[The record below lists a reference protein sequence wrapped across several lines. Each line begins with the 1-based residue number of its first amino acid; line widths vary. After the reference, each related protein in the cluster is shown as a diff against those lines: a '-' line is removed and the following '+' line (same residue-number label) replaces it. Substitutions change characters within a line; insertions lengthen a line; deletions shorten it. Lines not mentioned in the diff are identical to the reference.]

1 MDVGSDSSGDPLS
14 TVNLSPG
21 GIYESMIPTQ
31 QLCQGVSSI
40 CFAASA
46 GLYDASDS
54 TTAVSDDSRGLVW
67 QWGSNEAINTSGQA
81 VEMTDVMYMN
91 TSEGLVK
98 VPNSTIS
105 AINSQNIFLPDG
117 GSLQVQLGSLSLG
130 APGDGTQSLKIAG
143 IGQNFPGYLA
153 MQNVT
158 PSNSFSLHYGSAS
171 LGLAGTLVWGGYDQS
186 RVLGDVGS
194 FKLGPYGMA
203 PTMLD
208 VQIGVENGQTPFIDN
223 GSSFPG
229 LLELNSSLNNVQRTV
244 INPIVPYLFMSH
256 KTCAAI
262 AQHLPV
268 SLNSDIGLYIWNTTD
283 QQFQRVMGSSAYLA
297 FVFQSSS
304 DANITIKV
312 PFQLLNLTLES
323 PIVQYPQQYFP
334 CRPFY
339 SMDRTGNYYLGKAFL
354 QAAMIGVNWETKAFF
369 LAQAPGPEVPSPNIQ
384 SIGPSDTSIG
394 SLPIA
399 NFASSWSKSW
409 TLLAEQSNRTAI
421 NNTTKAPKPATT
433 SSSTNPQL
441 LSTGA
446 KIGIGFGAA
455 IGFLTLFAAGIIKL
469 YYRHRKLQR
478 LKAQKQERVTY
489 VTRLHEL
496 QGRDTAGLHEMSLGD
511 PPHEKHA
518 SKEYHEKHSRNIY
531 EMDAGSR

>member
-1 MDVGSDSSGDPLS
+1 
-14 TVNLSPG
+14 
-21 GIYESMIPTQ
+21 MIPTQ
-31 QLCQGVSSI
+31 TLCQSVSSI

-46 GLYDASDS
+46 GLYNAGDS
-54 TTAVSDDSRGLVW
+54 TTAISDNSRGLVW
-67 QWGSNEAINTSGQA
+67 QWGSSAAINTTGQA

-105 AINSQNIFLPDG
+105 AINQQNIFLPDG
-117 GSLQVQLGSLSLG
+117 GHLQVQLGSLSLG
-130 APGDGTQSLKIAG
+130 APGDGTQPLKTV
-143 IGQNFPGYLA
+143 IGQNFPSYLA

-186 RVLGDVGS
+186 RVVGDVGS
-194 FKLGPYGMA
+194 FQLGPNDLMV

-229 LLELNSSLNNVQRTV
+229 LLELNSSLNNVQPTI
-244 INPIVPYLFMSH
+244 INPIVPYLFMSP

-268 SLNSDIGLYIWNTTD
+268 SLDSDIGLYIWNTTD
-283 QQFQRVMGSSAYLA
+283 LQFQRVMSSSAYLA
-297 FVFQSSS
+297 FIFRSSP

-339 SMDRTGNYYLGKAFL
+339 SMDGTGNYYLGKAFL
-354 QAAMIGVNWETKAFF
+354 QAAMIGINWQIKAFF

-384 SIGPSDTSIG
+384 SIGPSDTSIR
-394 SLPIA
+394 SLPEA

-409 TLLAEQSNRTAI
+409 TLLAEQSNGTAI
-421 NNTTKAPKPATT
+421 DNTTNATKPATT
-433 SSSTNPQL
+433 SNSTNPRL
-441 LSTGA
+441 LSTRA
-446 KIGIGFGAA
+446 KIGVGFGAA
-455 IGFLTLFAAGIIKL
+455 IGFLTLLAAGIITL
-469 YYRHRKLQR
+469 VYRHRKLQR

-496 QGRDTAGLHEMSLGD
+496 QGKDTAGLHELSLGD
-511 PPHEKHA
+511 PPHEKDA
-518 SKEYHEKHSRNIY
+518 SKEYHEKHSRNLY
-531 EMDAGSR
+531 EMGAGSR

>member
-1 MDVGSDSSGDPLS
+1 
-14 TVNLSPG
+14 
-21 GIYESMIPTQ
+21 MIPTQ
-31 QLCQGVSSI
+31 TLCQSVTSV

-46 GLYDASDS
+46 GLYDDSDS
-54 TTAVSDDSRGLVW
+54 TTAISDNSRGLVW
-67 QWGSNEAINTSGQA
+67 QWGSSAAINTTGQA
-81 VEMTDVMYMN
+81 VEMTDVMYIN

-105 AINSQNIFLPDG
+105 AINQQNIFLPDG
-117 GSLQVQLGSLSLG
+117 GHLQVQLGSLSLG
-130 APGDGTQSLKIAG
+130 APGDGTQQLKTV

-194 FKLGPYGMA
+194 FHLGPNDLMV

-229 LLELNSSLNNVQRTV
+229 LLELNDSLNNVQPTI
-244 INPIVPYLFMSH
+244 INPIVPYLFMSP

-268 SLNSDIGLYIWNTTD
+268 SLKSDIGLYIWNTTD
-283 QQFQRVMGSSAYLA
+283 PQFQRVMSSSAYLA
-297 FVFQSSS
+297 FVFRSSP

-334 CRPFY
+334 CRPFH
-339 SMDRTGNYYLGKAFL
+339 SMDGTGNYYLGKAFL
-354 QAAMIGVNWETKAFF
+354 QAAMIGINWHIKAFF
-369 LAQAPGPEVPSPNIQ
+369 LAQAPGPEVSSPDIQ
-384 SIGPSDTSIG
+384 SIGPSDTSIT
-394 SLPIA
+394 SLPEA

-409 TLLAEQSNRTAI
+409 TLLAEQPNGTAI
-421 NNTTKAPKPATT
+421 NNTTNATKT
-433 SSSTNPQL
+433 ATIGNSTNPRL

-446 KIGIGFGAA
+446 KIGVGFGAV
-455 IGFLTLFAAGIIKL
+455 IGFLTLLAAAIITL
-469 YYRHRKLQR
+469 VYRHRKLQR
-478 LKAQKQERVTY
+478 LKAQKQERVIY
-489 VTRLHEL
+489 VTQLHEL
-496 QGRDTAGLHEMSLGD
+496 QGRDTAGLHEMSLGV
-511 PPHEKHA
+511 PPHEIDA
-518 SKEYHEKHSRNIY
+518 SKEYHEKHSRYIY
-531 EMDAGSR
+531 EMDTGRR

>member
-1 MDVGSDSSGDPLS
+1 
-14 TVNLSPG
+14 
-21 GIYESMIPTQ
+21 MIPTQ
-31 QLCQGVSSI
+31 KLCQSVGSI

-46 GLYDASDS
+46 GLYDAGDS
-54 TTAVSDDSRGLVW
+54 TTAIFNNTSGLVW
-67 QWGSNEAINTSGQA
+67 QWNSSAAINTTGQA

-91 TSEGLVK
+91 TSDGLLK

-105 AINSQNIFLPDG
+105 AINQQNIFLPDG
-117 GSLQVQLGSLSLG
+117 GHLQVQLGSLSLG
-130 APGDGTQSLKIAG
+130 APGNGTQSLETV
-143 IGQNFPGYLA
+143 IGQNFPSYLA

-171 LGLAGTLVWGGYDQS
+171 LGLAATLVWGGYDQS

-194 FKLGPYGMA
+194 FQLGPNDMMV
-203 PTMLD
+203 PTLLD
-208 VQIGVENGQTPFIDN
+208 VQIGVENGQTPFLDN

-229 LLELNSSLNNVQRTV
+229 LLELNSSLNNVQPTV
-244 INPIVPYLFMSH
+244 INPVVPYLFMSP

-268 SLNSDIGLYIWNTTD
+268 FLNSDIGLYIWNTTD
-283 QQFQRVMGSSAYLA
+283 LQFQRVMSSSAYLA
-297 FVFQSSS
+297 FVFRSSE

-323 PIVQYPQQYFP
+323 PIVRYPQQYFP

-354 QAAMIGVNWETKAFF
+354 QAAMIGINWQMNAFF

-384 SIGPSDTSIG
+384 SIEPSDTSIR
-394 SLPIA
+394 SLPEA
-399 NFASSWSKSW
+399 NFASSWSKCW
-409 TLLAEQSNRTAI
+409 TLLAEQSNDTAI
-421 NNTTKAPKPATT
+421 NTTIGNSTKPR
-433 SSSTNPQL
+433 L

-446 KIGIGFGAA
+446 KIGVGFGAA
-455 IGFLTLFAAGIIKL
+455 IGFLTLLAAGISTLI
-469 YYRHRKLQR
+469 YRHRKLRR

-489 VTRLHEL
+489 VNRLHALQGGDMTGLHEL
-496 QGRDTAGLHEMSLGD
+496 SLGD
-511 PPHEKHA
+511 PPHEKDA
-518 SKEYHEKHSRNIY
+518 SEEYQEKHSRDIY
-531 EMDAGSR
+531 EMGAGSR

>member
-1 MDVGSDSSGDPLS
+1 
-14 TVNLSPG
+14 
-21 GIYESMIPTQ
+21 MIPTQ
-31 QLCQGVSSI
+31 TLCQSVSSV

-54 TTAVSDDSRGLVW
+54 TTAISDNSRGLVW
-67 QWGSNEAINTSGQA
+67 QWGSSSAINTTGQA

-105 AINSQNIFLPDG
+105 AINQQDIFLPDG
-117 GSLQVQLGSLSLG
+117 GHLQVQLGSLSLG
-130 APGDGTQSLKIAG
+130 APGDGTQQLKTV
-143 IGQNFPGYLA
+143 IGQNFPSYLA

-194 FKLGPYGMA
+194 FQLGPNDMMV

-229 LLELNSSLNNVQRTV
+229 LLELNSSLNNVQPTI
-244 INPIVPYLFMSH
+244 INPIVPYLFMSP

-283 QQFQRVMGSSAYLA
+283 LQFQRVMSSSAYLA
-297 FVFQSSS
+297 FVFRSSP

-339 SMDRTGNYYLGKAFL
+339 SMDGTGNYYLGKAFL
-354 QAAMIGVNWETKAFF
+354 QAAMVGINWQIKAFF

-384 SIGPSDTSIG
+384 SIGPSDTSVR
-394 SLPIA
+394 SLPEA

-409 TLLAEQSNRTAI
+409 TLLAEQSNGTAI
-421 NNTTKAPKPATT
+421 NNTTNATKSDGATINSTTNATKAATIGN
-433 SSSTNPQL
+433 STNPRL

-446 KIGIGFGAA
+446 KIGVGFGAA
-455 IGFLTLFAAGIIKL
+455 IGFLTLLAAGIITL
-469 YYRHRKLQR
+469 IYRHRKLQR

-511 PPHEKHA
+511 PPHEKDA
-518 SKEYHEKHSRNIY
+518 SKEYHEKHSRDIY
-531 EMDAGSR
+531 EMGAGSR

>member
-1 MDVGSDSSGDPLS
+1 
-14 TVNLSPG
+14 
-21 GIYESMIPTQ
+21 MIPTQ
-31 QLCQGVSSI
+31 QLCQSVSSI

-54 TTAVSDDSRGLVW
+54 ATAISENSPGLVW
-67 QWGSNEAINTSGQA
+67 QWGSSNAINTTGQA

-91 TSEGLVK
+91 TSDGLVK

-105 AINSQNIFLPDG
+105 AINQQNIYLPDG
-117 GSLQVQLGSLSLG
+117 GRLQVQLGSLSLG
-130 APGDGTQSLKIAG
+130 APGNGTESLKTG
-143 IGQNFPGYLA
+143 IGQNFPSYLA

-171 LGLAGTLVWGGYDQS
+171 LGLAGTLVWGGYDHS

-194 FKLGPYGMA
+194 FQLGPNELMA

-208 VQIGVENGQTPFIDN
+208 VQIGVENGQTPFVDN

-229 LLELNSSLNNVQRTV
+229 LLELNSSLNNVQPAI
-244 INPIVPYLFMSH
+244 INPIVPYLFMSP

-283 QQFQRVMGSSAYLA
+283 QQFQRVMSSSAYLA
-297 FVFQSSS
+297 FVFQSSP

-334 CRPFY
+334 CRPFH
-339 SMDRTGNYYLGKAFL
+339 SLDGTGNYYLGKAFL
-354 QAAMIGVNWETKAFF
+354 QAAMIGINWQTKAFF
-369 LAQAPGPEVPSPNIQ
+369 LAQAPGPEVPPSNIQ
-384 SIGPSDTSIG
+384 SIGPSDTGIG

-409 TLLAEQSNRTAI
+409 TLLAGQSNGTAT
-421 NNTTKAPKPATT
+421 NDTTTVTKAATFEN
-433 SSSTNPQL
+433 STNPRL

-455 IGFLTLFAAGIIKL
+455 IGFLTLFAAGIVTL
-469 YYRHRKLQR
+469 VYRHRKLQR
-478 LKAQKQERVTY
+478 LKAQKQDRVTH

-496 QGRDTAGLHEMSLGD
+496 QGRDTAGLHEMSLRD
-511 PPHEKHA
+511 LPHEKDA
-518 SKEYHEKHSRNIY
+518 SREYHEKHSRNIH
-531 EMDAGSR
+531 ELDAGSR

>member
-1 MDVGSDSSGDPLS
+1 
-14 TVNLSPG
+14 
-21 GIYESMIPTQ
+21 MIPTQ
-31 QLCQGVSSI
+31 QLCQSVSSI

-54 TTAVSDDSRGLVW
+54 ITAISNNSPGLVW
-67 QWGSNEAINTSGQA
+67 QWGSSAAINTTGQA

-105 AINSQNIFLPDG
+105 AINQQNIFLPDG
-117 GSLQVQLGSLSLG
+117 GRLQVQLGSLSLG
-130 APGDGTQSLKIAG
+130 APGNGTESLKTG
-143 IGQNFPGYLA
+143 IGQNFPSYLA

-158 PSNSFSLHYGSAS
+158 PSNSFSLHYGSAL

-194 FKLGPYGMA
+194 FQLGPNDLMV

-229 LLELNSSLNNVQRTV
+229 LLELNSSLNNVQPTI
-244 INPIVPYLFMSH
+244 INPIVPYLFMSP

-262 AQHLPV
+262 AQYLPV

-283 QQFQRVMGSSAYLA
+283 QQFQRVMSSSAYLA
-297 FVFQSSS
+297 FVFRSSP

-339 SMDRTGNYYLGKAFL
+339 SMDGTGNYYLGKVFL
-354 QAAMIGVNWETKAFF
+354 QAAMIGINWQTKAFF
-369 LAQAPGPEVPSPNIQ
+369 LAQAPGPEVSSPNIQ

-409 TLLAEQSNRTAI
+409 RLLAQQSNGTATNDTTNATKSDGATI
-421 NNTTKAPKPATT
+421 NSTTATKPATT
-433 SSSTNPQL
+433 SNGTNPRL

-455 IGFLTLFAAGIIKL
+455 IGFLTLLAAGIVTIV
-469 YYRHRKLQR
+469 YRHRKLQR

-496 QGRDTAGLHEMSLGD
+496 QRRDTAGLHELSPGD
-511 PPHEKHA
+511 LPHEKDA
-518 SKEYHEKHSRNIY
+518 SKEYHEKNSRNIY

>member
-31 QLCQGVSSI
+31 QLCQGVSSV

-54 TTAVSDDSRGLVW
+54 TTAISDNSPGLVW
-67 QWGSNEAINTSGQA
+67 QWGSSAAINTTGQA

-105 AINSQNIFLPDG
+105 AINQQNIFLPDG
-117 GSLQVQLGSLSLG
+117 GRLQVQLGSLSLG
-130 APGDGTQSLKIAG
+130 APGSGTQSLKTG
-143 IGQNFPGYLA
+143 IGQNFPSYLA

-194 FKLGPYGMA
+194 FQLGPNELMV

-208 VQIGVENGQTPFIDN
+208 VQIGVEHGQTPFTDN
-223 GSSFPG
+223 SSSFPG
-229 LLELNSSLNNVQRTV
+229 LLELNSSLNNVQPTI
-244 INPIVPYLFMSH
+244 INPIVPYLFMSP

-283 QQFQRVMGSSAYLA
+283 QQFQRVMSSSAYLS
-297 FVFQSSS
+297 FVFRSSP

-354 QAAMIGVNWETKAFF
+354 QAAMIGVNWQTKAFF

-399 NFASSWSKSW
+399 NFASSWSRSW
-409 TLLAEQSNRTAI
+409 TLRAEQSNGTEI
-421 NNTTKAPKPATT
+421 NNTTNAPKPATT
-433 SSSTNPQL
+433 SSSINPRL
-441 LSTGA
+441 LSIGA

-455 IGFLTLFAAGIIKL
+455 IGFLTLLAAGIIRL
-469 YYRHRKLQR
+469 LYRHRKFQR

-496 QGRDTAGLHEMSLGD
+496 QGRDRAGLHELSLGD
-511 PPHEKHA
+511 LAHEKDA
-518 SKEYHEKHSRNIY
+518 SKEYHEMYSRNVY

>member
-1 MDVGSDSSGDPLS
+1 
-14 TVNLSPG
+14 
-21 GIYESMIPTQ
+21 MIPTQ
-31 QLCQGVSSI
+31 TLCQSVSSV

-54 TTAVSDDSRGLVW
+54 TTAISDHSPGLVW
-67 QWGSNEAINTSGQA
+67 QWGSSTAINTTGQA
-81 VEMTDVMYMN
+81 VEMFDVMYMN

-105 AINSQNIFLPDG
+105 AINQQNIFLPDG
-117 GSLQVQLGSLSLG
+117 GRLQVQLGSLSLG
-130 APGDGTQSLKIAG
+130 APGSGTQSLKIG
-143 IGQNFPGYLA
+143 IGQNFPSYLA

-194 FKLGPYGMA
+194 FQLGPNELMV

-208 VQIGVENGQTPFIDN
+208 VQIGVENGQTPFTDN
-223 GSSFPG
+223 GSFFPG
-229 LLELNSSLNNVQRTV
+229 LLELNSSLNNVQPTI
-244 INPIVPYLFMSH
+244 INPIVPYLFMSP
-256 KTCAAI
+256 KTCVAI

-283 QQFQRVMGSSAYLA
+283 QQFQRVMSSSAYLA
-297 FVFQSSS
+297 FVFRSSP

-354 QAAMIGVNWETKAFF
+354 QAAMIGINWQTKAFF
-369 LAQAPGPEVPSPNIQ
+369 LAQAPGPEVPSPSIQ

-409 TLLAEQSNRTAI
+409 TLLAEQSNGTAI
-421 NNTTKAPKPATT
+421 KNTTNAPKPATT
-433 SSSTNPQL
+433 SSTTNPRL

-469 YYRHRKLQR
+469 FHRRRGPQR

-496 QGRDTAGLHEMSLGD
+496 PGRDTAGLHEKMSLGD
-511 PPHEKHA
+511 PPHEKDA
-518 SKEYHEKHSRNIY
+518 SKEYHEKYSRSIY
-531 EMDAGSR
+531 EMGADSR

>member
-1 MDVGSDSSGDPLS
+1 MGSDSSGDPLS

-31 QLCQGVSSI
+31 TLCQSVSSI

-46 GLYDASDS
+46 GLYNAGDS
-54 TTAVSDDSRGLVW
+54 TTAISDNSRGLVW
-67 QWGSNEAINTSGQA
+67 QWGSSAAINTTGQA

-105 AINSQNIFLPDG
+105 AINQQNIFLPDG
-117 GSLQVQLGSLSLG
+117 GHLQVQLGSLSLG
-130 APGDGTQSLKIAG
+130 APGDGTQPLKTV
-143 IGQNFPGYLA
+143 IGQNFPSYLA

-186 RVLGDVGS
+186 RVVGDVGS
-194 FKLGPYGMA
+194 FQLGPNDMMV

-229 LLELNSSLNNVQRTV
+229 LLELNSSLNNVQPTI
-244 INPIVPYLFMSH
+244 INPIVPYLFMSP

-268 SLNSDIGLYIWNTTD
+268 SLDSDIGLYIWNTTD
-283 QQFQRVMGSSAYLA
+283 LQFQRVMSSSAYLA
-297 FVFQSSS
+297 FIFRSSP

-339 SMDRTGNYYLGKAFL
+339 SMDGTGNYFLGKAFL
-354 QAAMIGVNWETKAFF
+354 QAAMIGINWQIKAFF

-384 SIGPSDTSIG
+384 SIGPSDTSIR
-394 SLPIA
+394 SLPEA

-409 TLLAEQSNRTAI
+409 TLLAEQSNGTAI
-421 NNTTKAPKPATT
+421 DNTTNATKPATT
-433 SSSTNPQL
+433 GNSTNPRL
-441 LSTGA
+441 LSTRA
-446 KIGIGFGAA
+446 KIGVGFGAA
-455 IGFLTLFAAGIIKL
+455 IGFLTLLAAGIITL
-469 YYRHRKLQR
+469 VYRHRKLQR

-496 QGRDTAGLHEMSLGD
+496 QGRDTAGLHELSLGD
-511 PPHEKHA
+511 PPHEKDA
-518 SKEYHEKHSRNIY
+518 SKEYHEKHSRNLY
-531 EMDAGSR
+531 EMGAGSR

>member
-1 MDVGSDSSGDPLS
+1 
-14 TVNLSPG
+14 
-21 GIYESMIPTQ
+21 MIPTQ
-31 QLCQGVSSI
+31 ELCQSVSSI

-54 TTAVSDDSRGLVW
+54 TTAISDNSPGLVW
-67 QWGSNEAINTSGQA
+67 QWGSSAAINTSGQA

-105 AINSQNIFLPDG
+105 AINQQNIFLPDG
-117 GSLQVQLGSLSLG
+117 GRLQVQLGSLSLG
-130 APGDGTQSLKIAG
+130 APGNGTESLKTG
-143 IGQNFPGYLA
+143 IGQQNFPGYLA
-153 MQNVT
+153 MHNVT

-194 FKLGPYGMA
+194 FQLGPHDLMV

-208 VQIGVENGQTPFIDN
+208 VQIGVEKGQTPFIDN
-223 GSSFPG
+223 GSSFPS
-229 LLELNSSLNNVQRTV
+229 LLELNSSLNNVQPTI
-244 INPIVPYLFMSH
+244 INPIVPYLFMSP

-262 AQHLPV
+262 TQHLPV

-283 QQFQRVMGSSAYLA
+283 PQFQRVMSSSAYLA
-297 FVFQSSS
+297 FIFRSSP

-312 PFQLLNLTLES
+312 PFQLLNLTLEP

-339 SMDRTGNYYLGKAFL
+339 SMDGAGNYFLGKAFL
-354 QAAMIGVNWETKAFF
+354 QAAMIGINWETKAFF
-369 LAQAPGPEVPSPNIQ
+369 LAQAPGPEVLSPNIQ
-384 SIGPSDTSIG
+384 SIGPRDTSIG

-409 TLLAEQSNRTAI
+409 TLLAEQSNGTAI
-421 NNTTKAPKPATT
+421 NKTTTATKPATT
-433 SSSTNPQL
+433 SNSTNPRL
-441 LSTGA
+441 LSTGT

-455 IGFLTLFAAGIIKL
+455 IGFLTLLAAGIITL
-469 YYRHRKLQR
+469 FDRHRKLQR

-496 QGRDTAGLHEMSLGD
+496 QGRDTTGLHEMSLGD
-511 PPHEKHA
+511 PPHEKDA
-518 SKEYHEKHSRNIY
+518 SKDYHEKHSRNIY
-531 EMDAGSR
+531 EMGAGST

>member
-1 MDVGSDSSGDPLS
+1 
-14 TVNLSPG
+14 
-21 GIYESMIPTQ
+21 MIPTQ
-31 QLCQGVSSI
+31 QLCQSVSSI

-54 TTAVSDDSRGLVW
+54 TTAISEHSPGLVW
-67 QWGSNEAINTSGQA
+67 QWGSSAAINTSGQA
-81 VEMTDVMYMN
+81 VEMTDVMYIN

-105 AINSQNIFLPDG
+105 AINQQNIFLPDG
-117 GSLQVQLGSLSLG
+117 GHLQVQLGSLSLG
-130 APGDGTQSLKIAG
+130 APGNGTESLKTG
-143 IGQNFPGYLA
+143 IGQNFPSYLA

-171 LGLAGTLVWGGYDQS
+171 LGLAGNLVWGGYDQS

-194 FKLGPYGMA
+194 FQLGPDDLMV

-229 LLELNSSLNNVQRTV
+229 LLELNSSLNNVQPTI
-244 INPIVPYLFMSH
+244 INPIVPYLFMSP

-283 QQFQRVMGSSAYLA
+283 LQFQRVMSSSAYLA
-297 FVFQSSS
+297 FVFRSSP
-304 DANITIKV
+304 DANITIKL
-312 PFQLLNLTLES
+312 PFQLLNLTLEP

-339 SMDRTGNYYLGKAFL
+339 SMDGTGNYYLGKAFL
-354 QAAMIGVNWETKAFF
+354 QAAMIGINWQTKAFF

-384 SIGPSDTSIG
+384 SIEPSDTSIG

-409 TLLAEQSNRTAI
+409 TLLAEQSNSTAI
-421 NNTTKAPKPATT
+421 NNTTNPTKSDGATINNTTTATKPATT
-433 SSSTNPQL
+433 SNSTNTRL

-455 IGFLTLFAAGIIKL
+455 IGFLTLLAAGIITL
-469 YYRHRKLQR
+469 VYRHPKLQR
-478 LKAQKQERVTY
+478 LKAQKQERITY

-511 PPHEKHA
+511 PPHEKDA

-531 EMDAGSR
+531 EMGAGSR

>member
-1 MDVGSDSSGDPLS
+1 
-14 TVNLSPG
+14 
-21 GIYESMIPTQ
+21 MIPTQ
-31 QLCQGVSSI
+31 ELCQSVSSI

-54 TTAVSDDSRGLVW
+54 TTAISDNSRGLVW
-67 QWGSNEAINTSGQA
+67 QWASNEAINTSGQA

-130 APGDGTQSLKIAG
+130 APGHGTQSLSIAG

-194 FKLGPYGMA
+194 FQLGPYGMA

-208 VQIGVENGQTPFIDN
+208 VQIGVENGQSPFIDN
-223 GSSFPG
+223 GSSFSG
-229 LLELNSSLNNVQRTV
+229 LLELNSSLNNVQPTT
-244 INPIVPYLFMSH
+244 INAIVPYLFMSP

-283 QQFQRVMGSSAYLA
+283 QQFQRVMSSSAYLA
-297 FVFQSSS
+297 FVFRSSP

-339 SMDRTGNYYLGKAFL
+339 SFDGSGRYYLGKAFL
-354 QAAMIGVNWETKAFF
+354 QAATIGINWQTMAFF
-369 LAQAPGPEVPSPNIQ
+369 MAQAPGPEVPSPTIQ

-409 TLLAEQSNRTAI
+409 TLLAEQSNGTALT
-421 NNTTKAPKPATT
+421 NTTNATRSDGATAAATRPATT
-433 SSSTNPQL
+433 SNSTNLRLP
-441 LSTGA
+441 STGA
-446 KIGIGFGAA
+446 KIGISFGAA
-455 IGFLTLFAAGIIKL
+455 IGFLTLLAAGIVTIV
-469 YYRHRKLQR
+469 YRHRKLQR

-489 VTRLHEL
+489 VTGLHEL
-496 QGRDTAGLHEMSLGD
+496 QGSDTSGLHEMSLGA
-511 PPHEKHA
+511 PHERDA
-518 SKEYHEKHSRNIY
+518 SKEYYEKHSRNIY